1 MLQRRPSEIGAG
13 FVDPDEPVRF
23 MPHWFMLVRSVSPWF
38 IVLGLCYGVVWLL
51 RLHPRTAEVAVQ
63 AAPFALLIL
72 GLGYAY
78 ATLRAFIQWRY
89 AVVSVFPDRLE
100 YRTGFLTTRTSIVE
114 VGEIANL
121 EVRQSLFQRLLGF
134 GDLFI
139 DSRASAI
146 LAIRAVSDVVRLQ
159 GLIRDRR
166 RAFLTRTDL
175 RSSDGI

>member
-13 FVDPDEPVRF
+13 LDDPDEPVRF
-23 MPHWFMLVRSVSPWF
+23 MPHWCMLVRSVAPWF
-38 IVLGLCYGVVWLL
+38 VILGACYGIVWMLQ
-51 RLHPRTAEVAVQ
+51 LHPRTAAIAAQ

-72 GLGYAY
+72 ALGYVY
-78 ATLRAFIQWRY
+78 ALARAFILWRY
-89 AVVSVFPDRLE
+89 AVVSLFADRLE

-121 EVRQSLFQRLLGF
+121 EVRQSLLQRVLGF

-159 GLIRDRR
+159 GLIRERR
-166 RAFLTRTDL
+166 RAFLSRTDL
-175 RSSDGI
+175 RSSDVG